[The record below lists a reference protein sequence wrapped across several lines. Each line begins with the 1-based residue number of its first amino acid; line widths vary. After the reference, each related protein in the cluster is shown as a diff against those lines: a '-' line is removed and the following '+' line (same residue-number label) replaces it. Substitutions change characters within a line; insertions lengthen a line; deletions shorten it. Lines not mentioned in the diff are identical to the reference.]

1 MPSSIGEQGSSS
13 QPPSERTTVKRMP
26 HRAVYDREVINA
38 ILDEGLLCHL
48 GFTVDSQPYVL
59 PTIYARDG
67 QRILVHGSS
76 ASRMLRNLRS
86 GIPVCATV
94 TLLDGLVLA
103 RSAYHHSMNYRSVVI
118 LGTATE
124 ICGRADKLAAMRM
137 IVNHV
142 MPGRWDDVRAPS
154 EAEIRATMVLLLP
167 LNETSAKV
175 RTGPPLDDE
184 EDYALTTWAGVLP
197 LSLKAHA
204 PEADPRLPSSIQ
216 SPSYVRFYRGGPLP
230 GAMHPKSP

>member
-1 MPSSIGEQGSSS
+1 MSSSIVGQGSSS
-13 QPPSERTTVKRMP
+13 RPPSERTTVKRMP
-26 HRAVYDREVINA
+26 HRAVYDRDVINA
-38 ILDEGLLCHL
+38 ILDEGLFCHL

-67 QRILVHGSS
+67 ERILIHGSS

-86 GIPVCATV
+86 GIPACATV
-94 TLLDGLVLA
+94 TLIDGLVLA

-124 ICGRADKLAAMRM
+124 ICDRAGKLAAMRT

-142 MPGRWDDVRAPS
+142 VPGRWDDIRAPS
-154 EAEIRATMVLLLP
+154 EAEIRATTVLSLP
-167 LNETSAKV
+167 LNEASAKV

-184 EDYALTTWAGVLP
+184 EDYALTTWAGVVP
-197 LSLKAHA
+197 LSLDAHA
-204 PEADPRLPSSIQ
+204 PQADPRLPASIQ
-216 SPSYVRFYRGGPLP
+216 TPSYVRYYRGGSVP
-230 GAMHPKSP
+230 GPMDSK

>member
-1 MPSSIGEQGSSS
+1 MNDLTIVDQQMTS
-13 QPPSERTTVKRMP
+13 QRSERTTVKRMP
-26 HRAVYDREVINA
+26 HRAVYDHTAINA
-38 ILDEGLLCHL
+38 ILDEGLICHV

-67 QRILVHGSS
+67 EQILIHGSA
-76 ASRMLRNLRS
+76 ASRMLRQMRS
-86 GIPVCATV
+86 GVCVCVTV

-124 ICGRADKLAAMRM
+124 VCDRTAKLAAMRL

-142 MPGRWDDVRAPS
+142 VPGRWNEVRAPS
-154 EAEIRATMVLLLP
+154 DAEIRATMVLSLP
-167 LNETSAKV
+167 LSEVSAKV

-184 EDYALTTWAGVLP
+184 DDYELTNWAGVLP
-197 LSLKAHA
+197 LSLDAHA
-204 PEADPRLPSSIQ
+204 PIADPKLATAVQ
-216 SPSYVRFYRGGPLP
+216 TPSYVRFYRRGPLP
-230 GAMHPKSP
+230 GETLSK